1 MNTPVTD
8 PVVNETTRLFE
19 GIGRIVVSFQQ
30 IEQWLA
36 EILAMLLRMREK
48 DDQFLVSAA
57 MSFGQKV
64 DLLVEL
70 YPKRKSAHL
79 KDVDLIVVKNALSTA
94 EEFRNRVVHSF
105 WAIECADE
113 TRWIRIKGS
122 LRGRKGLKLSKTP
135 ANIEML
141 HECDSALLVIREW
154 MLKETSKIEAA
165 TVTLK
170 AYMSDGP
177 HPTPSS

>member
-1 MNTPVTD
+1 MNSAITD
-8 PVVNETTRLFE
+8 PVVIETARLYE

-36 EILAMLLRMREK
+36 EILAMLLHMREK

-70 YPKRKSAHL
+70 YPKRKTAQL

-113 TRWIRIKGS
+113 ARWIRIKGS
-122 LRGRKGLKLSKTP
+122 LRGRKGLKLSKTS

-141 HECDSALLVIREW
+141 HECDGALLVIREW
-154 MLKETSKIEAA
+154 MLKETSKIEVA
-165 TVTLK
+165 TATLK
-170 AYMSDGP
+170 AYMSDGYIT
-177 HPTPSS
+177 TPNS

>member
-1 MNTPVTD
+1 MNATVANPAVTD
-8 PVVNETTRLFE
+8 TTRLFE

-30 IEQWLA
+30 VEQWLA
-36 EILAMLLRMREK
+36 EVLAMLLRMREK

-70 YPKRKSAHL
+70 YPKRKTAHL
-79 KDVDLIVVKNALSTA
+79 KDVDLMVVKNALATA

-122 LRGRKGLKLSKTP
+122 LRGRKGLKLTKSR

-141 HECDSALLVIREW
+141 HECDCALMVIREW
-154 MLKETSKIEAA
+154 KIGRAH
-165 TVTLK
+165 V
-170 AYMSDGP
+170 
-177 HPTPSS
+177 

>member
-1 MNTPVTD
+1 MNTNVTD
-8 PVVNETTRLFE
+8 PVALQTMRLYE

-70 YPKRKSAHL
+70 YPKRKTAHL
-79 KDVDLIVVKNALSTA
+79 QDVDLVVVKNAL
-94 EEFRNRVVHSF
+94 
-105 WAIECADE
+105 
-113 TRWIRIKGS
+113 
-122 LRGRKGLKLSKTP
+122 
-135 ANIEML
+135 
-141 HECDSALLVIREW
+141 
-154 MLKETSKIEAA
+154 
-165 TVTLK
+165 
-170 AYMSDGP
+170 
-177 HPTPSS
+177 

>member
-48 DDQFLVSAA
+48 DDRFLVSAA

-64 DLLVEL
+64 DLLVDL
-70 YPKRKSAHL
+70 YPKRKRAHL
-79 KDVDLIVVKNALSTA
+79 KDVDLIVAK
-94 EEFRNRVVHSF
+94 
-105 WAIECADE
+105 ECAVYSRGVSKSGRSFVLGNRMCRRD
-113 TRWIRIKGS
+113 S
-122 LRGRKGLKLSKTP
+122 LDQ
-135 ANIEML
+135 N
-141 HECDSALLVIREW
+141 
-154 MLKETSKIEAA
+154 
-165 TVTLK
+165 
-170 AYMSDGP
+170 
-177 HPTPSS
+177 